1 MSRNTFQWMCFDKN
15 SSISSF
21 LLINFAEDIA
31 LERENDKHLV
41 QIYSSL
47 II

>member
-31 LERENDKHLV
+31 LERENDKYSV